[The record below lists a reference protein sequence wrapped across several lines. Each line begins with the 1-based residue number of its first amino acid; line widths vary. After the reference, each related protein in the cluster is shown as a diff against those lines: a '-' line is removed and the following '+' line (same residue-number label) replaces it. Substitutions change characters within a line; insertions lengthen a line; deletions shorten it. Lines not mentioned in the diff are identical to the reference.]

1 MSDND
6 TAADGDVQEAPTGE
20 APYQQDDLHS
30 ASSLVLVST
39 GHGKGKSTAAFGT
52 LLRAVAR
59 GWDTAV
65 VQFLKSGNWNTGEE
79 KVCRG
84 LGVDWF
90 AAGDGFTWESNDL
103 DETEAKAVAA
113 WGFAKELI
121 ADGKY
126 RLIILDE
133 ISYAMTWGWI
143 DAADVAACV
152 AARPDGV
159 SVFLTGRDMADE
171 VIEIAD
177 TVTEMVKVK
186 HAFDQKIRAKK
197 GIDF

>member
-1 MSDND
+1 MTNQSAPRSD
-6 TAADGDVQEAPTGE
+6 
-20 APYQQDDLHS
+20 APYERDELH
-30 ASSLVLVST
+30 ATSSLVLVNT

-65 VQFLKSGNWNTGEE
+65 IQFLKSGKWNTGEE

-90 AAGDGFTWESNDL
+90 AAGDGFTWESDDL
-103 DETEAKAVAA
+103 DETQAKAVAA
-113 WGFAKELI
+113 WNFAKELI
-121 ADGKY
+121 MTGSH
-126 RLIILDE
+126 RLIVLDE
-133 ISYAMTWGWI
+133 ISYAMTWEWI
-143 DAADVAACV
+143 DPAEVAA
-152 AARPDGV
+152 AISARPDHV
-159 SVFLTGRDMADE
+159 SVILTGRDMAAD
-171 VIEIAD
+171 VVKIAD

-186 HAFDQKIRAKK
+186 HAFDRKIRAKK